1 MMGLP
6 PPDTGG
12 CKPKLLV
19 LMGDIIQ
26 TLNIYPPSL
35 PLVTE
40 RIHSPFQPKQS
51 PSINTT
57 EPCPC
62 FYPGG
67 GVPIQASF
75 LALIQSLVNSVGQH
89 TSIFPTLNCM
99 MHT

>member
-26 TLNIYPPSL
+26 TLNIYLPSL

-51 PSINTT
+51 PSSTLQQYMIRYDISS
-57 EPCPC
+57 E
-62 FYPGG
+62 
-67 GVPIQASF
+67 
-75 LALIQSLVNSVGQH
+75 LIV
-89 TSIFPTLNCM
+89 TIK
-99 MHT
+99 